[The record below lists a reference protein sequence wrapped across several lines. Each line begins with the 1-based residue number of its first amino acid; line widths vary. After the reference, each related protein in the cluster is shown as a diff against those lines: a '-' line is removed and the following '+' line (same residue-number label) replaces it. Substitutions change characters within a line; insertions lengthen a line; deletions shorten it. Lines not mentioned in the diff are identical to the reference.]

1 MIPPNKFNVRG
12 DILRRSYIEGWRA
25 RRSVLAASDGREFM
39 SMSKQDLTALQ
50 AALGYK
56 FKRPELLQRA
66 LTHSSHAHEESKA
79 SGQESAIGERLDN
92 EQFEFLGDAVLG
104 LVTSQLLF
112 ERFPRFH
119 EGHLSKLKAHL
130 VSAGHLVK
138 VAATLELGKYLRLGR
153 GEERSGGRAKSTLLS
168 DSLEAVIAAM
178 YLDSGLEQA
187 REFIIRWVLTPELEH
202 ITGEHD
208 TDFSLT
214 DYKSALQELL
224 QARGHLHP
232 VYVTVKEEGPDHR
245 KTFTVEARIYPQGQG
260 TPEYVARAE
269 GATKKKAEQ
278 LAAKQA
284 LEHLRSE
291 LENA

>member
-1 MIPPNKFNVRG
+1 MK
-12 DILRRSYIEGWRA
+12 D
-25 RRSVLAASDGREFM
+25 
-39 SMSKQDLTALQ
+39 MSKQDLTALQ
-50 AALGYK
+50 AGLGYR
-56 FKRPELLQRA
+56 FKRPELLERA

-79 SGQESAIGERLDN
+79 SGEFPGNEKLDN

-112 ERFPRFH
+112 EQFPGFH
-119 EGHLSKLKAHL
+119 EGQLSKLKAHL

-138 VAATLELGKYLRLGR
+138 VAASLELGKYLRLGR

-178 YLDSGLEQA
+178 YVDSGLEQT
-187 REFIIRWVLTPELEH
+187 REFIIRQILAPELQHINAEQEH
-202 ITGEHD
+202 G
-208 TDFSLT
+208 FSLT

-224 QARGHLHP
+224 QARGRSQP

-245 KTFTVEARIYPQGQG
+245 KVFTVEARVYPQGQNK
-260 TPEYVARAE
+260 PEYVARAE

-284 LEHLRSE
+284 LERLRSE
-291 LENA
+291 AEENSV

>member
-1 MIPPNKFNVRG
+1 MGF
-12 DILRRSYIEGWRA
+12 A
-25 RRSVLAASDGREFM
+25 GRFPIDRKDAM
-39 SMSKQDLTALQ
+39 NKQDLTALQ
-50 AALGYK
+50 AALGYT

-79 SGQESAIGERLDN
+79 AAQESPEKLDN

-104 LVTSQLLF
+104 LVTSQLL
-112 ERFPRFH
+112 
-119 EGHLSKLKAHL
+119 KAHL

-138 VAATLELGKYLRLGR
+138 IAAVLDLGRYLRLGR

-178 YLDSGLEQA
+178 YLDSGLEQT
-187 REFIIRWVLTPELEH
+187 REFIIRQILTPELEQ
-202 ITGEHD
+202 ITDDHEPG
-208 TDFSLT
+208 FSLT

-224 QARGHLHP
+224 QARGQLQP

-245 KTFTVEARIYPQGQG
+245 KIFTVEARVYPQGQSK
-260 TPEYVARAE
+260 PEYVARAE

-284 LEHLRSE
+284 LDYLRSE
-291 LENA
+291 VESV